1 MTNRYTKRD
10 FENSEGENSL
20 GSDIPYIVNLREWAN
35 KRVRDYEKD
44 RPKLPPIKTYK
55 IPGSGNNVYT
65 ITISENN
72 DILCSCPGFTYRRR
86 CKHTEK
92 TPMEEL
98 IG

>member
-55 IPGSGNNVYT
+55 VPGSGNNVYT
-65 ITISENN
+65 ITISENSKIN
-72 DILCSCPGFTYRRR
+72 CTCPGFTFRRS
-86 CKHTEK
+86 CKHTKK
-92 TPMEEL
+92 TS
-98 IG
+98 IGVN